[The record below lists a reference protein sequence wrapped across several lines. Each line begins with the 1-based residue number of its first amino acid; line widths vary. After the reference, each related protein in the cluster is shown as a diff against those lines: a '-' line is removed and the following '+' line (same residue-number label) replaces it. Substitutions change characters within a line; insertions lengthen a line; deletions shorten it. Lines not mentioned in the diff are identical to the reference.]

1 MATTTIVETTQAQ
14 PVATRPKSSAHV
26 NVDTIQPAERDVLSL
41 THSQESLS
49 KLCDALTPFV
59 PLMRSTRA
67 GFRGDSVAGA
77 ISVRVALVAAIY
89 YPALIV
95 PGVLTT
101 IAYVMKVERAKL
113 ERATARSRGEDAS
126 GVVPDEKL
134 SITSRDVTL
143 TAEALA
149 KAFERFASIA
159 EWRSRVVSTATV
171 YFALTMAVL
180 SLLVPAQSMM
190 MWLALYV
197 TRPAYMRVI
206 PDPFTAAWTRLPNH
220 SRAATNIQ

>member
-1 MATTTIVETTQAQ
+1 MATTTLVETTRPQSII
-14 PVATRPKSSAHV
+14 TKPKSSAQV

-59 PLMRSTRA
+59 PLMRRTRA
-67 GFRGDSVAGA
+67 GFRGDSIKGA
-77 ISVRVALVAAIY
+77 IAVRVALVAAIY
-89 YPALIV
+89 YPTLIV

-101 IAYVMKVERAKL
+101 IAYVMKLERAKA
-113 ERATARSRGEDAS
+113 ERATSRSRGEDAS
-126 GVVPDEKL
+126 AVLADEKL
-134 SITSRDVTL
+134 TITAQDVTVA
-143 TAEALA
+143 AEALA

-171 YFALTMAVL
+171 YFALTMSVL

-197 TRPAYMRVI
+197 TRPASMRVI